1 MNRTNIS
8 RIVPPGTDWQQELK
22 WIGCGL
28 GTAALYS
35 FIFPIRLSRAL
46 YRLRRYDWDP
56 VNEAWY
62 PSAQLPDFAELLGSA
77 LTGFL
82 LVALAMLALAALHYA
97 GHYSGSRSI
106 YLMRRLPSR
115 WELHRRCLTMP
126 ALGLAICV
134 VTMLILFFLFYA
146 LYMLA
151 TPDAVLVPGQLNQ
164 IWSVM

>member
-1 MNRTNIS
+1 VKHKPDLS
-8 RIVPPGTDWQQELK
+8 RLVPPGFNAEQEVQLFL
-22 WIGCGL
+22 WGYGASVVFSLRFLWRFLYAISQLYGYENNVYGML
-28 GTAALYS
+28 SDARMPGFAALMEDI
-35 FIFPIRLSRAL
+35 FVLFPI
-46 YRLRRYDWDP
+46 
-56 VNEAWY
+56 
-62 PSAQLPDFAELLGSA
+62 
-77 LTGFL
+77 
-82 LVALAMLALAALHYA
+82 LALAIVLWIAYHYA
-97 GHYSGSRSI
+97 YHWQGSRSI

-134 VTMLILFFLFYA
+134 VTMVILFFLFYA